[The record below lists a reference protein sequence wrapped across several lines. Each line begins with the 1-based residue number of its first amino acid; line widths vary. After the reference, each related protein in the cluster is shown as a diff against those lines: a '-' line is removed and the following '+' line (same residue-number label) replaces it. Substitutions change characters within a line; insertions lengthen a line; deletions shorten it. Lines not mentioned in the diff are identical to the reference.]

1 MRAPDGTIV
10 TQFELHDLEDVS
22 EIKMDLLSIEGADK
36 IQTCLELLVDDGYI
50 KEYPTLRETYEHA
63 LGVYNLERINDEMWN
78 LVNEHRI
85 FSLFQM
91 EKESGYRGIS
101 LTHPQNV
108 DDLATLNSVI
118 RLMAQ
123 EKGAESPLDK
133 YARFRKYPQDWENE
147 MISYGLND
155 EERALMHRELDVSN
169 GLCITQEQF
178 MKLVQLPECGGW
190 DLQWADRLRK
200 SIAKK
205 NPKEYEALTAEFFK
219 GIREKGCS
227 ERFCN
232 YVWSVQIALSR
243 GYGFN
248 ASHTLAYSIIAL
260 QEMNLAWKYP
270 IVYWNTANLIVD
282 SGGVQS
288 FEDEEVEEAELEVK
302 QEVGIDEAEED
313 EEEWEEAN
321 EVEEI
326 SVEDK
331 KKKKT
336 KSIDYGRVASII
348 GKMGNEGI
356 KVSPPDIN
364 NSSFTFTPI
373 AKDNKILYGLRGIT
387 RISVDKVNE
396 IITARPYSSM
406 NDFLSKIKV
415 NKIQMSNLIKAG
427 AFDSIEGIARE
438 DIMRKYLESIAD
450 KKQRLTLQNMQM
462 LINKE
467 LIPEEMQFYAKLFLF
482 NKFLKTCKDGI
493 NYSLNEAALNF
504 ISNNFDSDL
513 IEDGTYI
520 LQKTWDNLYKKAME
534 PMRQYLKDNKDEM
547 LAALNKSL
555 YDEVAN
561 KYAAG
566 NISSWEMD
574 SISFYYHEH
583 ELAFAQPDFDDFFKL
598 SEEPEVEYSFVGNNG
613 QEVKMYKLHRII
625 GTVIDKD
632 KIRNTINLLTPTG
645 VVTVRIYK
653 NQFALYDKQI
663 SEKDSEGVKK
673 IVERSW
679 FKRGTKLMVQGI
691 RINDNFIPK
700 KRKDSIYPVISKI
713 IKIENNKKLEF
724 QFNRLNLE

>member
-1 MRAPDGTIV
+1 MAKNKSHTLAYSLIALQEMNLAYKYPIM
-10 TQFELHDLEDVS
+10 FWNC
-22 EIKMDLLSIEGADK
+22 A
-36 IQTCLELLVDDGYI
+36 CL
-50 KEYPTLRETYEHA
+50 
-63 LGVYNLERINDEMWN
+63 INDA
-78 LVNEHRI
+78 
-85 FSLFQM
+85 
-91 EKESGYRGIS
+91 GG
-101 LTHPQNV
+101 
-108 DDLATLNSVI
+108 
-118 RLMAQ
+118 
-123 EKGAESPLDK
+123 
-133 YARFRKYPQDWENE
+133 
-147 MISYGLND
+147 ND

-326 SVEDK
+326 NIEDK

-396 IITARPYSSM
+396 IIAARPYSSM

-520 LQKTWDNLYKKAME
+520 LQKTWDNLYKKVME

-555 YDEVAN
+555 YDEVAD

-583 ELAFAQPDFDDFFKL
+583 ELAFAQPDFDDFFDL
-598 SEEPEVEYSFVGNNG
+598 PEEPEVEYSFVGNNG

-632 KIRNTINLLTPTG
+632 KVRNTINLLTPTG

-679 FKRGTKLMVQGI
+679 LSRGTKLMIQGI
-691 RINDNFIPK
+691 RRGNDYIPK
-700 KRKDSIYPVISKI
+700 KTRKSIYPVISKI
-713 IKIENNKKLEF
+713 IGVDENNNLILQYE
-724 QFNRLNLE
+724 RLGGD